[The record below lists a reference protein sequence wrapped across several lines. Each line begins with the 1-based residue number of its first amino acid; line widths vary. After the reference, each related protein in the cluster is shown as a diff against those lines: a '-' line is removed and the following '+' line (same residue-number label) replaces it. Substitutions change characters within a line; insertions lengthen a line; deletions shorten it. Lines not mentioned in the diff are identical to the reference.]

1 RREAEF
7 NTPDV
12 VDIGYPT
19 ADGSNGTRVDMT
31 PYVITS
37 FCEYPEEAWDFIE
50 SMIAPEEDFDSRV
63 LGRHGIPV
71 LKEQFMQV
79 CESEYDS
86 LFEIYFDG
94 GMSWGPYDPE
104 YDDLEAEM
112 REPGIR
118 KFFTEEDAQ
127 AMLRWLDEE
136 VGAPAADAVDP
147 EITEIVTEEI
157 TSYLGG
163 AKTAADC
170 ARIIQSRVSIWL
182 AEHE

>member
-1 RREAEF
+1 
-7 NTPDV
+7 V

-19 ADGSNGTRVDMT
+19 ADGTNGAQVDMT

-37 FCEYPEEAWDFIE
+37 FCEYPDEAWDFIE
-50 SMIAPEEDFDSRV
+50 SILAPEEEFDGRV

-79 CESEYDS
+79 CEAEYES

-104 YDDLEAEM
+104 HDDLEAEM

-127 AMLRWLDEE
+127 AMLKWLDEE
-136 VGAPAADAVDP
+136 IGAPAAGAVDA
-147 EITEIVTEEI
+147 EITAIVNEEV

-163 AKTAADC
+163 AKSAADC
-170 ARIIQSRVSIWL
+170 ARVIQSRVSIWL